1 MGRVSVD
8 PTLEA
13 LRDRMRMR
21 TAAPLQTTPQRSDL
35 LFLIGV
41 TVLSWLFWDSLFLW
55 PFRLLVVTFHE
66 LGHALAALLT
76 GGSVAGLQVSF
87 NEGGLTLTRGG
98 IHFLI
103 LNGGYLGS
111 AAFGL
116 GLLMATRKEGR
127 GKILSALLGLVLLG
141 TALLWVPIFS
151 FGFLYVSVAGFAFL
165 WVSRRLSGY
174 VADRAVR
181 AIGLFSV
188 LYALFDIRSDVFGGS
203 GVSDAVMLAQLTG
216 VPALLWGGLWLIVCL
231 VTLWQ
236 SRRWWL

>member
-1 MGRVSVD
+1 MSTD
-8 PTLEA
+8 PTLDA
-13 LRDRMRMR
+13 LRERMRMR
-21 TAAPLQTTPQRSDL
+21 TSAPLQTTPRRSDL
-35 LFLIGV
+35 LFLVAV
-41 TVLSWLFWDSLFLW
+41 TALSWMFWDSLVLW

-66 LGHALAALLT
+66 LGHALTALLT

-87 NEGGLTLTRGG
+87 NEGGLTLTQGG
-98 IHFLI
+98 FRFLI

-116 GLLMATRKEGR
+116 ALLVATRKEGR
-127 GKILSALLGLVLLG
+127 GKLLSALLGLVLLG

-151 FGFLYVSVAGFAFL
+151 FGFLYVSLAGFAFF
-165 WVSRRLSGY
+165 WVSRRLSGF

-216 VPALLWGGLWLIVCL
+216 IPALLWGGLWLIACL